1 MIFFCIFFLWMKYN
15 EDLRSNP
22 GIWSYISL
30 LLTSATSWGLKVNIV
45 STASQSLGSV
55 FECARNKNPY
65 NALFHSLEDPLY
77 LSNCVP
83 TAPSNLRQK
92 RRKNIFKIYLH
103 KKTNNS
109 PCIMQQPLSLLSA
122 LYIINA
128 SNSRER
134 RAMELFIFF

>member
-1 MIFFCIFFLWMKYN
+1 M
-15 EDLRSNP
+15 
-22 GIWSYISL
+22 
-30 LLTSATSWGLKVNIV
+30 NIV

-92 RRKNIFKIYLH
+92 RRKNTLKIYLH
-103 KKTNNS
+103 KKQTIHHAS
-109 PCIMQQPLSLLSA
+109 FSSLFLFFVH
-122 LYIINA
+122 YILLTPPIA
-128 SNSRER
+128 EEE
-134 RAMELFIFF
+134 ELWSCLFSLKQNK